1 MQKFLAIKLETIL
14 VIARNISWFVF
25 RNTAGTFSGF
35 SQHEL
40 RTFTYAGLMSLNYMG
55 VRVQEPTTPDS
66 CWAYHPYLYEL
77 AVKVP
82 KSGNVCSLS
91 FP

>member
-1 MQKFLAIKLETIL
+1 MFSAIQLEHFLGLVSMNLET
-14 VIARNISWFVF
+14 
-25 RNTAGTFSGF
+25 
-35 SQHEL
+35 
-40 RTFTYAGLMSLNYMG
+40 FTLHAGLMSLNYMG

-66 CWAYHPYLYEL
+66 CWAYHPYLYDM

-82 KSGNVCSLS
+82 KSANVCSLS